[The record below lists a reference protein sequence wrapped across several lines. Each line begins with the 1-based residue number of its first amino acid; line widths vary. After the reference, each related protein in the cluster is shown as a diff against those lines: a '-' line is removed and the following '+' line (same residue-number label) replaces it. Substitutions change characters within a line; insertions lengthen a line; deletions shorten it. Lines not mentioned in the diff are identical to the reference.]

1 MLIWLLS
8 NYWPSLSIGICQS
21 STWHLCSGF
30 RNYFSHS
37 SKELAYSH
45 SPGNISDLR
54 KSSELLAVVL
64 QTSRPGCRIL
74 GGGSLLVWDLTT
86 ALPCRSLSEF
96 SSCHDNLRNVLLF
109 CSLGPSKRWELVVLD
124 PHGDCLLLDCMVAL
138 ALKPSVFLIPLNGL
152 TPGLLSVPKSLP
164 FLPQGLCSNHF
175 PAWISLHMTFSS
187 SKL

>member
-138 ALKPSVFLIPLNGL
+138 ALKPSVFLRLAPYL
-152 TPGLLSVPKSLP
+152 GLLAPFQHDHTSSWPAALP
-164 FLPQGLCSNHF
+164 RDTRGSEKEAAFLKG
-175 PAWISLHMTFSS
+175 TG
-187 SKL
+187 